1 MSILSYDVI
10 RKSVNEKPKKATA
23 HRQERGGENR
33 ETVGRLEFQ

>member
-23 HRQERGGENR
+23 YRQERGVKTEKQWGD
-33 ETVGRLEFQ
+33 